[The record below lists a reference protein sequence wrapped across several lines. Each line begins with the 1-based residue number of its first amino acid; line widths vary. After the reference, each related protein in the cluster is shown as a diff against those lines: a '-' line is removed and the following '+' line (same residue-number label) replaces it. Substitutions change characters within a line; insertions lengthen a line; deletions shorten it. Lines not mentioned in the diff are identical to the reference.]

1 MMTGT
6 IKNSSPPL
14 VIESIEAEG
23 TVWMLSFNGSNPDEN
38 DAIELTKE
46 QCFWLFDKIMNID
59 HNPKNHNKISFLEEL
74 TALSHKHGLYISN
87 TLNHDGSTKEDIYM
101 IELESHMNAAGYVL
115 QENGSLVFS
124 WY

>member
-1 MMTGT
+1 MNSRTE
-6 IKNSSPPL
+6 KSSPPL
-14 VIESIEAEG
+14 VIESIGSNG
-23 TVWMLSFNGSNPDEN
+23 TTWMLSFNGPNPEEE
-38 DAIELTKE
+38 DAIELTKS
-46 QCFWLFDKIMNID
+46 QCYWLLDKIMNID

>member
-1 MMTGT
+1 KRKPITGMGCLEFVMMTGT

-14 VIESIEAEG
+14 VIELIEAEG

-59 HNPKNHNKISFLEEL
+59 PNLFYK
-74 TALSHKHGLYISN
+74 
-87 TLNHDGSTKEDIYM
+87 TKEIC
-101 IELESHMNAAGYVL
+101 
-115 QENGSLVFS
+115 
-124 WY
+124 